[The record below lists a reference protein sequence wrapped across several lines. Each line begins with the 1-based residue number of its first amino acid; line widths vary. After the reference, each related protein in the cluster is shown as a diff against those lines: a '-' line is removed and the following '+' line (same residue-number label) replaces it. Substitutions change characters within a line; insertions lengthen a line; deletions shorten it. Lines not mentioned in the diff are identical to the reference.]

1 MAKPESSPLVQAAL
15 AFDEQ
20 LVTYARLGELFVKAP
35 LDSMKHVERA
45 NATLSEL
52 ATCEERLQA
61 TGKALIDALT
71 EARRRQEELSARVVA
86 QAPALQARNQR
97 LGELMDAMNALA
109 GDVAAVNA
117 QVLAQSGG
125 TGEASADPAAVSA
138 AVLGVSGRAEELATA
153 AHAADFEELAG
164 QAHALHQR
172 LLAIATKLQKA
183 VGN

>member
-20 LVTYARLGELFVKAP
+20 LATYARLGELFVKAP

-71 EARRRQEELSARVVA
+71 EARRHQEELSARVVA

-109 GDVAAVNA
+109 RDVAAVNA
-117 QVLAQSGG
+117 QVLAQAGGSGEPG
-125 TGEASADPAAVSA
+125 ADPATVSA
-138 AVLGVSGRAEELATA
+138 AVLGVSGRAQELAGA
-153 AHAADFEELAG
+153 AHAADFEELAS

-183 VGN
+183 AGN